1 MHQTDIP
8 LHDSTPHSKRTVEMH
23 PVRLPRVAG
32 IGQHGMLAGER
43 EVGRQQENS
52 WATQQER
59 ARARVGGGGGGGKA

>member
-1 MHQTDIP
+1 
-8 LHDSTPHSKRTVEMH
+8 MH